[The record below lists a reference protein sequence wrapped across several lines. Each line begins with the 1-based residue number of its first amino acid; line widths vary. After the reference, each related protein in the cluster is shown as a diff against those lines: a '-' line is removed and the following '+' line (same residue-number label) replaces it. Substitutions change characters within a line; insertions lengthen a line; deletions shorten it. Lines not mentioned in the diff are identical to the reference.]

1 MTKLIYLEKTIQHHK
16 EAKRICQQFPQAP
29 VILCDHYGEIFNR
42 RAQNFR
48 QQKADAALILAEKT
62 GRRVLPTPESFG
74 IGSVRNFYFSH
85 MLNCIYDCR
94 YCFLQGM
101 YPSAHRVLFINYH
114 AFMDE
119 IDHTI
124 ATYKDDTCYFFS
136 GYDGDSLALDPVSH
150 FIRHFV
156 PFFQARPTSF
166 LELRTKS
173 SNVRPLLNLPASD
186 NIIVAF
192 SLLPEKIANAVDF
205 LTPAYEKRLQA
216 IEAMAKKGFPI
227 GLRFDPMIY
236 CDDFE
241 QVYPAMIHALFK
253 RIDPKC
259 VHSVSIGTLRFPNHT
274 FKAIKKLYPTDPLLN
289 HPLNKRGQMVSYAAN
304 IEELLHECLKRTLGA
319 YMPLEHIFH
328 CQS

>member
-1 MTKLIYLEKTIQHHK
+1 MTQLIYLEQSLQDHP
-16 EAKRICQQFPQAP
+16 EAKRICQQFPKAP

-48 QQKADAALILAEKT
+48 QQKANAALILAEKT
-62 GRRVLPTPESFG
+62 GKRILPTPESFG
-74 IGSVRNFYFSH
+74 IGSMRNFYFSH

-114 AFMDE
+114 EFMDD
-119 IDHTI
+119 IDRTI
-124 ATYKDDTCYFFS
+124 ATYKDDRCYFFS

-150 FIRHFV
+150 FIQHFV
-156 PFFQARPTSF
+156 PFFQARPEAF

-173 SNVRPLLNLPASD
+173 ANIRPLLNLPASD

-192 SLLPEKIANAVDF
+192 SLLPEKIAQAVDH

-241 QVYPAMIHALFK
+241 HIYPEMIHTLFK
-253 RIDPKC
+253 RINPKN

-274 FKAIKKLYPTDPLLN
+274 FKTIKKLYPSDQLLN
-289 HPLNKRGQMVSYAAN
+289 HPLKKHKHMISYASDTERA
-304 IEELLHECLKRTLGA
+304 LHQSLKSTLGI
-319 YMPLEHIFH
+319 YLPPESIFH